1 MPLGVAL
8 EMAKMVWIAL
18 SGWVC
23 SCLTIADEVAASLR
37 SGDIGPFHSYNTLML
52 EKVSYCRFLCKELL
66 EPLLA
71 PIQCNRQSLRELVAC
86 PAAGCGAGL
95 LTGKEKRVLKE
106 GRRIE
111 KKEPR
116 GGIRRSM
123 GIEKAKT
130 TFNFIHWRGMQSLV
144 IDFLKFQYAVKCCI
158 SLIMLLGH

>member
-1 MPLGVAL
+1 MACNGLYGFDIGLALGG
-8 EMAKMVWIAL
+8 M
-18 SGWVC
+18 
-23 SCLTIADEVAASLR
+23 R
-37 SGDIGPFHSYNTLML
+37 SGQIGTICY
-52 EKVSYCRFLCKELL
+52 
-66 EPLLA
+66 
-71 PIQCNRQSLRELVAC
+71 QLVAC